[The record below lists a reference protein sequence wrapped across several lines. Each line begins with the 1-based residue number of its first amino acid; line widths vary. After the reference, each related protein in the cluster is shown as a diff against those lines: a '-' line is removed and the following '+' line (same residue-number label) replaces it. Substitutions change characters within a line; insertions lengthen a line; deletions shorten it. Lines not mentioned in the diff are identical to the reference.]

1 MLMKRMRD
9 VRVHV
14 QARLINEMEKI
25 QYVAHLHGVQIVGRI
40 PTYMRQVTLKKAE
53 ASKLKIG
60 SKSEKISRYVKFQMQ
75 IVAPK
80 TTANQFYKVQ

>member
-1 MLMKRMRD
+1 MLMNRMRD

-40 PTYMRQVTLKKAE
+40 PTYMRQVTLKK
-53 ASKLKIG
+53 S
-60 SKSEKISRYVKFQMQ
+60 
-75 IVAPK
+75 
-80 TTANQFYKVQ
+80 

>member
-1 MLMKRMRD
+1 MRD

-60 SKSEKISRYVKFQMQ
+60 SKSEKISRYVGSLRSRSNIYKKGS
-75 IVAPK
+75 PK
-80 TTANQFYKVQ
+80 LL